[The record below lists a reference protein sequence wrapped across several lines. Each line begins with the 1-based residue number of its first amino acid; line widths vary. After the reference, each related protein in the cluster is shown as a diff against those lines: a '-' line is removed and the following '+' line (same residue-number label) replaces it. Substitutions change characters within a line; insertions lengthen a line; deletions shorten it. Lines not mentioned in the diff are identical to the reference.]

1 MGLWGNFFDLIF
13 VKNAEDFELVQVLG
27 LWVWKTLR
35 WNCLSDS
42 QEATGLASPQ
52 PLVLICCARA
62 LCVCCPS
69 RPPELFQ
76 STVYIFYF
84 FKSKSLFENGL
95 DCWT

>member
-42 QEATGLASPQ
+42 EKATGLASPQ

-62 LCVCCPS
+62 LLGAAAPADHLNYFS
-69 RPPELFQ
+69 QLF
-76 STVYIFYF
+76 TF
-84 FKSKSLFENGL
+84 FISLNQNLF
-95 DCWT
+95 

>member
-42 QEATGLASPQ
+42 Q
-52 PLVLICCARA
+52 
-62 LCVCCPS
+62 
-69 RPPELFQ
+69 
-76 STVYIFYF
+76 
-84 FKSKSLFENGL
+84 
-95 DCWT
+95 